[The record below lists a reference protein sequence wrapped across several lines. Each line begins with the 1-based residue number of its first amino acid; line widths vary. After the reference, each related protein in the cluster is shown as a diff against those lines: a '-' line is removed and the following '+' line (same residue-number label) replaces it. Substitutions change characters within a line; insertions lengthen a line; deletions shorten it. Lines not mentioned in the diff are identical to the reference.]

1 MQALKKLIYILT
13 PEEHKKAISLFLVT
27 LIMALLDGIGVVSI
41 MPFIMILLNPQILET
56 NLILKNIYTSMK
68 VFGLETNL
76 QFTFFIGVC
85 TFIMLIISLAFK
97 AFTLYKQH
105 SFTSDCEYS
114 LSKRLVEGYLHQP
127 YSWFLNRHS
136 SDLGKTILSDIRTVI
151 NRCISPMVVIISQ
164 SIVAIALV
172 TVIVIVHYKLAII
185 TIVSFIFAYILIY
198 KFNKNLLSQIGK
210 ESARAN
216 QSRFLIL
223 SEAFG
228 ATKEIKIGNLE
239 ENFIKLFNRQSA
251 NYARNQALQNMISL
265 MPRYGLE
272 SLALGGVILVI
283 LIFLASG
290 RNLSS
295 FLAIIAVYSFACYR
309 ILPSLQ
315 QIYANIIELRF
326 ESVTLDNIYSDL
338 KNLKQKVIYVDSNF
352 ISLKR
357 SITLNNVCFSYPKEP
372 RKILKNISL
381 TIPAQTTVG
390 IVGSTGSGKTT
401 LVDIILGLINAQE
414 GKLEVDGVE
423 INKNNVRNWQ
433 RLIGYVP
440 QNIYIADNTIAAN
453 IAFGIEEKYIDQ
465 KIIERVAKTANINKF
480 IEEELPQKYLTS
492 VGERGV
498 RLSGGQIQRIGIARA
513 LYNDPKVLIMDEA
526 TSALDSFTEK
536 EVMKEIY
543 NLSQNITII
552 IIAHRLSTI
561 EKCKIIFL
569 IENGKLV
576 GQGNFEELSLINK
589 QFRKII

>member
-56 NLILKNIYTSMK
+56 NLILENIYTSMK

-136 SDLGKTILSDIRTVI
+136 SDLGKTILSDVRTVI

-185 TIVSFIFAYILIY
+185 TIVIFIFAYILIY

-272 SLALGGVILVI
+272 SIALGGVILVI

-309 ILPSLQ
+309 ILPCLQ

-326 ESVTLDNIYSDL
+326 ESTTLDNIYSDL
-338 KNLKQKVIYVDSNF
+338 KNLKQKVIYVDGNF

>member
-1 MQALKKLIYILT
+1 MQNFKKIIYLLGT
-13 PEEHKKAISLFLVT
+13 AEHKKATRLFLLT
-27 LIMALLDGIGVVSI
+27 LMMALLDGIGVVSI
-41 MPFIMILLNPQILET
+41 LPFIMILLNPQILET
-56 NLILKNIYTSMK
+56 NLILKNIYTSME
-68 VFGLETNL
+68 VFGLKNNL
-76 QFTFFIGVC
+76 QFTFIIGVC
-85 TFIMLIISLAFK
+85 TFFVLIVSLAFK
-97 AFTLYKQH
+97 AFTLYKQY

-114 LSKRLVEGYLHQP
+114 LSKRLLEGYLHQP

-136 SDLGKTILSDIRTVI
+136 SGLGKTLLWDVRAVI
-151 NRCISPMVVIISQ
+151 NSCISPMVTIISQ

-172 TVIVIVHYKLAII
+172 SVIVIVHYKLAII

-198 KFNKNLLSQIGK
+198 KFNKNLSSQIGI
-210 ESARAN
+210 ESAKAN

-228 ATKEIKIGNLE
+228 AVKEIKIGNLE

-251 NYARNQALQNMISL
+251 SYARNEALRNMIAL

-272 SLALGGVILVI
+272 SIALGGIILVI
-283 LIFLASG
+283 LIFLAIG

-295 FLAIIAVYSFACYR
+295 FLGIIAVYSFACYR
-309 ILPSLQ
+309 ILPCLQ
-315 QIYANIIELRF
+315 QVYANIVILNF
-326 ESVTLDNIYSDL
+326 EVPVLDNIYKDL
-338 KNLKQKVIYVDSNF
+338 KNLKQKEIYPDSNF

-357 SITLNNVCFSYPKEP
+357 SINLNNICYSYPEDS
-372 RKILKNISL
+372 RKIIKNISL

-414 GKLEVDGVE
+414 GKLEVDGIE
-423 INKNNVRNWQ
+423 INKSNVTNWQ

-440 QNIYIADNTIAAN
+440 QNIFIADNTIAAN

-465 KIIERVAKTANINKF
+465 KIIERVAKIANISKF

-513 LYNDPKVLIMDEA
+513 LYNNPKVLIMDEA

-543 NLSQNITII
+543 NLSQTITII

-576 GQGNFEELSLINK
+576 GQGNYEELNTINK
-589 QFRKII
+589 QFRKIV

>member
-127 YSWFLNRHS
+127 YSWFLNRNS
-136 SDLGKTILSDIRTVI
+136 SDLGKTILSDVRTVI

-172 TVIVIVHYKLAII
+172 TVIIIVHYKLAII

-198 KFNKNLLSQIGK
+198 KLNKNFLSQIGK

-239 ENFIKLFNRQSA
+239 ENFIKLFNRQST

-265 MPRYGLE
+265 IPRYGLE
-272 SLALGGVILVI
+272 ALALGGVILVI

-326 ESVTLDNIYSDL
+326 ESVTLDNVYSDL

-372 RKILKNISL
+372 RKILKDISL

-401 LVDIILGLINAQE
+401 LVDIILGLIDAQE

-576 GQGNFEELSLINK
+576 GQGNFEELSTINT

>member
-1 MQALKKLIYILT
+1 M
-13 PEEHKKAISLFLVT
+13 
-27 LIMALLDGIGVVSI
+27 
-41 MPFIMILLNPQILET
+41 
-56 NLILKNIYTSMK
+56 
-68 VFGLETNL
+68 
-76 QFTFFIGVC
+76 
-85 TFIMLIISLAFK
+85 
-97 AFTLYKQH
+97 
-105 SFTSDCEYS
+105 
-114 LSKRLVEGYLHQP
+114 
-127 YSWFLNRHS
+127 
-136 SDLGKTILSDIRTVI
+136 VI
-151 NRCISPMVVIISQ
+151 IISQ
-164 SIVAIALV
+164 SIVVIALV

-198 KFNKNLLSQIGK
+198 KFNKSLLSQIGK
-210 ESARAN
+210 ESAKAN

-228 ATKEIKIGNLE
+228 AAKEIKIGNLE

-251 NYARNQALQNMISL
+251 NYARNHALQSMISL

-283 LIFLASG
+283 LIFLANG

-309 ILPSLQ
+309 ILPCLQ

-326 ESVTLDNIYSDL
+326 ESTTLDNIFNDL
-338 KNLKQKVIYVDSNF
+338 KSLKQKVLYMNSNP
-352 ISLKR
+352 ISLNR
-357 SITLNNVCFSYPKEP
+357 SINLNNVCYSYPKEP
-372 RKILKNISL
+372 RKIIKNISL

-401 LVDIILGLINAQE
+401 LVDIILGLIDAQE
-414 GKLEVDGVE
+414 GKLEIDGIE

-440 QNIYIADNTIAAN
+440 QNIYLADNTIAAN

-480 IEEELPQKYLTS
+480 IEEELPQKYLTN

-513 LYNDPKVLIMDEA
+513 LYNNPKVLIMDEA

-576 GQGNFEELSLINK
+576 GQGNFEELKQINK